1 MFDSID
7 MMFQMLIDMYSGY
20 ISRVADD
27 TDAVRIL
34 MELRQERQDYQK
46 DNTLDGKTMFTE
58 LVNQIDEII
67 QNVKEETNDLS
78 NLWS

>member
-20 ISRVADD
+20 IRRVVD
-27 TDAVRIL
+27 TDAVSIL

-46 DNTLDGKTMFTE
+46 DNTLDGKTMFME

-67 QNVKEETNDLS
+67 QTKCKGGDR
-78 NLWS
+78 

>member
-27 TDAVRIL
+27 TDAVSIL
-34 MELRQERQDYQK
+34 MELRQERQNYQK
-46 DNTLDGKTMFTE
+46 DNTLDGKTIFTE

-67 QNVKEETNDLS
+67 QTKCKGGDK
-78 NLWS
+78 

>member
-20 ISRVADD
+20 IGRVTD

-46 DNTLDGKTMFTE
+46 DNTLEGKPIFTE
-58 LVNQIDEII
+58 LVKQIDEII
-67 QNVKEETNDLS
+67 QTKCKGGDK
-78 NLWS
+78 

>member
-20 ISRVADD
+20 IRRIADD
-27 TDAVRIL
+27 TDAVSIL
-34 MELRQERQDYQK
+34 MELRQERQAYQK
-46 DNTLDGKTMFTE
+46 DNTLDGKIIFRE

-67 QNVKEETNDLS
+67 QTKCKGEDK
-78 NLWS
+78 

>member
-20 ISRVADD
+20 IVRVADD
-27 TDAVRIL
+27 TDAVSIL

-46 DNTLDGKTMFTE
+46 DNTLDGKIIFRE

-67 QNVKEETNDLS
+67 QTKCKGGDR
-78 NLWS
+78 

>member
-20 ISRVADD
+20 IRRVADD
-27 TDAVRIL
+27 TDAVSIL
-34 MELRQERQDYQK
+34 MELRRERQDYQK
-46 DNTLDGKTMFTE
+46 DNTLDGKTIFAE

-67 QNVKEETNDLS
+67 QTKCKGGDK
-78 NLWS
+78 

>member
-20 ISRVADD
+20 IRRVADD
-27 TDAVRIL
+27 TDAVSIL
-34 MELRQERQDYQK
+34 MELRRERQDYQK
-46 DNTLDGKTMFTE
+46 DNTLDGKTIFAE

-67 QNVKEETNDLS
+67 QTKCKGGGI
-78 NLWS
+78 

>member
-20 ISRVADD
+20 IRRVADD
-27 TDAVRIL
+27 TNAVAIL
-34 MELRQERQDYQK
+34 MELRQERQNYQK
-46 DNTLDGKTMFTE
+46 DNTLDDKTMFTE

-67 QNVKEETNDLS
+67 QTKCKGGDK
-78 NLWS
+78 

>member
-20 ISRVADD
+20 IRRVADD
-27 TDAVRIL
+27 TNAVAIL
-34 MELRQERQDYQK
+34 MELRQERQNYQK
-46 DNTLDGKTMFTE
+46 TNTLDGKTMFTE

-67 QNVKEETNDLS
+67 QTKCKGGDK
-78 NLWS
+78 

>member
-27 TDAVRIL
+27 TDAVSIL

-46 DNTLDGKTMFTE
+46 DNTLDGKTIFTE

-67 QNVKEETNDLS
+67 QTKCKGGDK
-78 NLWS
+78 

>member
-20 ISRVADD
+20 IGRVVD
-27 TDAVRIL
+27 TDAVSIL
-34 MELRQERQDYQK
+34 MELRQERQNYQK

-67 QNVKEETNDLS
+67 QKCKGGNK
-78 NLWS
+78 

>member
-27 TDAVRIL
+27 TDAVSIL
-34 MELRQERQDYQK
+34 MELRQERQNYQK
-46 DNTLDGKTMFTE
+46 DNTLDGKPIFTE

-67 QNVKEETNDLS
+67 QTKCKGGDR
-78 NLWS
+78 

>member
-20 ISRVADD
+20 IRRVVD
-27 TDAVRIL
+27 TDAVSIL
-34 MELRQERQDYQK
+34 RELRQERQNYQK

-67 QNVKEETNDLS
+67 QKCKGGGK
-78 NLWS
+78 

>member
-20 ISRVADD
+20 IRRVAD
-27 TDAVRIL
+27 TDAVSIL
-34 MELRQERQDYQK
+34 RELRQERQAYQK
-46 DNTLDGKTMFTE
+46 DNTLDGKTIFIE

-78 NLWS
+78 NLRS

>member
-1 MFDSID
+1 MYDSID
-7 MMFQMLIDMYSGY
+7 MMFQMFIDMYSGY

-27 TDAVRIL
+27 TDAVSIL

-46 DNTLDGKTMFTE
+46 DNTLESKPIFTE

-67 QNVKEETNDLS
+67 QTKCKGGDR
-78 NLWS
+78 

>member
-27 TDAVRIL
+27 TDAVSIL

-46 DNTLDGKTMFTE
+46 DNTLESKPIFTE

-67 QNVKEETNDLS
+67 QTKCKGGDK
-78 NLWS
+78 

>member
-20 ISRVADD
+20 VRRVADD
-27 TDAVRIL
+27 TNAVAIL
-34 MELRQERQDYQK
+34 MELRQERQNYQK

-67 QNVKEETNDLS
+67 QTKCKGGDK
-78 NLWS
+78 

>member
-20 ISRVADD
+20 IRRVADD
-27 TDAVRIL
+27 TDAVTIL

-46 DNTLDGKTMFTE
+46 DNTLDGKTIFTE

-67 QNVKEETNDLS
+67 QTKCKGVNR
-78 NLWS
+78 